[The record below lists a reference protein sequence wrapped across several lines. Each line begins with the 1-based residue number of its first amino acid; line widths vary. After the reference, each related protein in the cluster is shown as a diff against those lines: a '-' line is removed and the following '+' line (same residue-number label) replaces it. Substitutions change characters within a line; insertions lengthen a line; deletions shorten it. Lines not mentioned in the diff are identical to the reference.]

1 MASRLALRSP
11 RLLNTEEFLQ
21 IDFGP
26 DLKAELDNG
35 VIRMMAG
42 GTREHARIQANVL
55 AFLHLRL
62 RGSGC
67 HPYGSDMGVEPHG
80 LSLRYPDVS
89 VDCGSPQDTDS
100 DTVLS
105 APRVLIEILSPSTR
119 DLDLRVKKEEYRA
132 IPTVDTIVF
141 VDPDTQTV
149 SLSQR
154 HDANWTDTPFASTDV
169 QLPSLSLILPHAE
182 IFAQD

>member
-1 MASRLALRSP
+1 MASLLALSTP
-11 RLLNTEEFLQ
+11 RLLNADEFMQ

-42 GTREHARIQANVL
+42 GTRQHARIQANII
-55 AFLHLRL
+55 AFLRTQL

-67 HPYGSDMGVEPHG
+67 RPYGSDMGVRPHD

-89 VDCGSPQDTDS
+89 VDCGSPEDTEA
-100 DTVLS
+100 DTILS
-105 APRVLIEILSPSTR
+105 APKVLIEVLSPSTR
-119 DLDLRVKKEEYRA
+119 DHDLRIKKEEYRA
-132 IPTVDTIVF
+132 MPTVDTIVF
-141 VDPDTQTV
+141 VDPDAGTV

-154 HDANWTDTPFASTDV
+154 HDANWTDTPFVPKGV
-169 QLPSLSLILPHAE
+169 QLPSLNVIIPYAE

>member
-1 MASRLALRSP
+1 MASLLALHTP
-11 RLLNTEEFLQ
+11 RLLNVEEFLQ

-42 GTREHARIQANVL
+42 GTREHARIQANILVAL
-55 AFLHLRL
+55 GTRL
-62 RGSGC
+62 RGTGC
-67 HPYGSDMGVEPHG
+67 QPYGSDMGVRAHD

-89 VDCGSPQDTDS
+89 VDCGSPHDTDA
-100 DTVLS
+100 DTSLS
-105 APRVLIEILSPSTR
+105 APRVLVEVLSPSTR

-141 VDPDTQTV
+141 VDPDAGTV

-154 HDANWTDTPFASTDV
+154 HDANWTDTPFAPSDV
-169 QLPSLSLILPHAE
+169 PLPSLNLILPHIE